1 MSAKDEPPGTC
12 RRVSTVK
19 ASRRR
24 RRRSERVFD
33 TVFQAER
40 SKLIALAW
48 SMTGEEHAAVELVQ
62 DVFLS
67 AFDDWERISQYDN
80 VGAWLRRVTINRSI
94 SWQRRDRSERDAV
107 EKLAYI
113 SEVDRTTP
121 VSASDGVSV
130 DDGFWSL
137 VRELAPRQQAVIVL
151 RYVEDLSVDE
161 TADVLGIEAG
171 TVKSAAAAG
180 RARLVDAL
188 EARRRQD
195 GVEQSRG

>member
-1 MSAKDEPPGTC
+1 M
-12 RRVSTVK
+12 K
-19 ASRRR
+19 ASRIR
-24 RRRSERVFD
+24 RRRSERAFD
-33 TVFQAER
+33 KVFQAER
-40 SKLIALAW
+40 SKLTALAW
-48 SMTGEEHAAVELVQ
+48 SMTGRETAAVELVQ

-94 SWQRRDRSERDAV
+94 SWQRRDRNEREVV
-107 EKLAYI
+107 EKLGYI
-113 SEVDRTTP
+113 NGVDRPTP
-121 VSASDGVSV
+121 AASAETV

-137 VRELAPRQQAVIVL
+137 VRDLAPRQQAVIVL

-180 RARLVDAL
+180 RARLAAAI
-188 EARRRQD
+188 ESQHRQE
-195 GVEQSRG
+195 GTEQSRG